1 MTRLKFDFDF
11 SYEAA
16 TGQPWAEVVES
27 LMHEAGALA
36 VERLRALAPR
46 RTGKLAAD
54 HRAIPGT
61 MRVVVENV
69 ARYAEFVQPKGST
82 GRWRYWIRREL
93 RNAFEDVSLARFGD
107 VEDAL
112 LASIGPIPRA
122 GERRDRLAAR
132 MAGRKA
138 GTAQIAVPTRTQ
150 RPTRPRAARGAR

>member
-1 MTRLKFDFDF
+1 MARLRFDYDF
-11 SYEAA
+11 SYEQA

-36 VERLRALAPR
+36 VERLRVIAPR
-46 RTGKLAAD
+46 RTGKLAAE
-54 HRAIPGT
+54 HRAIPGE
-61 MRVVVENV
+61 MRVVVENN

-122 GERRDRLAAR
+122 GERRDRLTARLAAR
-132 MAGRKA
+132 RS
-138 GTAQIAVPTRTQ
+138 GTARIAVPTQAARA
-150 RPTRPRAARGAR
+150 TRPRAARGAR